1 MHAAAAAS
9 AAVGDGSSSTRAA
22 RGLSARLD
30 ANGALSVDDDGPG
43 LPPESYEHVFGVGE
57 RLDERMPGHG
67 LGLSIVKDLVGLYEG
82 QVALDAAPLGGL
94 RLTLAFR
101 TIG

>member
-1 MHAAAAAS
+1 MRRKGELLEI
-9 AAVGDGSSSTRAA
+9 V
-22 RGLSARLD
+22 
-30 ANGALSVDDDGPG
+30 VDDDGPG

-101 TIG
+101 TIS